1 MEKLIITAAVTGS
14 ITLPTQT
21 PYLPMTPDQIADDA
35 VRAAGAG
42 AAIVHIHARTNPDG
56 KPTSDLKV
64 YKEIIT
70 SIKERCDVV
79 IGITTGGA
87 PGFSAEE
94 RVRVVPTFK
103 PEIASF
109 NMGSISLS
117 ARPVAERFKDKD
129 FKYPWEKKFL
139 EMVDEDTQRNTFVDL
154 DLFMRT
160 MKENQ
165 TKPEHECYA
174 THHIYNLGY
183 FFRKGL
189 IEPPIWIQFVTGA
202 LGAIGA
208 TPEDMLYMK
217 HTADRLLGLEGY
229 QWSAIGVGYPGQ
241 FKMGTL
247 AIMMGGHVRVGFEDN
262 IFVSKGVMAKS
273 NAELVEKVVR
283 LAKEFDREI
292 ATPSEARAI
301 LKLKGRDKTNF

>member
-283 LAKEFDREI
+283 LAKEFDREV

-301 LKLKGRDKTNF
+301 LKLKGKDKTNF

>member
-42 AAIVHIHARTNPDG
+42 AAIVHIHARANPDG

-64 YKEIIT
+64 YRDIIT

-217 HTADRLLGLEGY
+217 HTADRLLGSEGY

-292 ATPSEARAI
+292 ATPSEARTI
-301 LKLKGRDKTNF
+301 LKLKGKDKTNF

>member
-273 NAELVEKVVR
+273 NAELVEKIVR